1 MAEIRL
7 LAFDIDGTLSP
18 AGEPV
23 APAVLE
29 ALRACVTAGIVLV
42 PATGRKFSSI
52 ARLCQQIGIRGPV
65 ITCNGAI
72 VVDAG
77 SGRVLSS
84 HFLGKNLYRRVLG
97 AIGEDPRFS
106 LAVFTGTD
114 IVCAGE
120 HFAARTLGAIGEP
133 VSRFVDSLEVLA
145 QEDVAK
151 VLGATAEEA
160 TLLAAQEE
168 YRARF
173 DGACSITATS
183 RQFLEFMPPG
193 VSKGAA
199 LAEIA
204 AARGIERDQVACIG
218 DSDNDL
224 SMFEVAGLGLAVANA
239 TQKVLAA
246 ATAIVPPAEEAGV
259 AHAVREFVLRQCR

>member
-1 MAEIRL
+1 MGVSHTIRL

-29 ALRACVTAGIVLV
+29 ALRACMAAGVMLV

-52 ARLCQQIGIRGPV
+52 ARLCKQIGLSGPA

-72 VVDAG
+72 VVDAA

-84 HFLGKNLYRRVLG
+84 HFLGKDLYRRVLG
-97 AIGEDPRFS
+97 AVDGDARFS

-114 IVCAGE
+114 IVCTGQ

-133 VSRFVDSLEVLA
+133 ASRFVDSLEVLA
-145 QEDVAK
+145 EEDVAK
-151 VLGATAEEA
+151 VLGATAEES
-160 TLLAAQEE
+160 TVLAACEE

-173 DGACSITATS
+173 DGTCSITATS

-204 AARGIERDQVACIG
+204 AEHGIRRRRSPA
-218 DSDNDL
+218 S
-224 SMFEVAGLGLAVANA
+224 
-239 TQKVLAA
+239 
-246 ATAIVPPAEEAGV
+246 ATATMI
-259 AHAVREFVLRQCR
+259 